1 MVRVHLFMALFIMI
15 PCSTPSAGLAAAP
28 GVHSRRNIMRIA
40 DLRIATRLYGG
51 FATIVL
57 LLGALVTV
65 ATLNVARLADA
76 NAINTHTYQVLAE
89 NSAILESLINMETG
103 QRGYV
108 ITGAEASLEP
118 YKAG

>member
-1 MVRVHLFMALFIMI
+1 
-15 PCSTPSAGLAAAP
+15 
-28 GVHSRRNIMRIA
+28 MRIA

-51 FATIVL
+51 FGTIVL
-57 LLGALVTV
+57 LLAALVTV

-103 QRGYV
+103 QRGFV

-118 YKAG
+118 YKAGQSAFGTHLAKAREMTSDNLL